1 MRRIEQLRLYGLDV
15 TPDWI
20 NYALIDD
27 ITDSFIPV
35 IAAIDVEIESIDDL
49 VLILKESEQSDML
62 LRIGQARKK
71 VLQLTKLLS
80 TKSDVLKVVI
90 NRCIEKMEF
99 ESDTRFYLCD
109 IQDHVISM
117 VQNLFNYE
125 KTLARAHSNYLA
137 QISIEITQA
146 SNRSSDVVLK
156 MTVVASILVP
166 LNVITGLW
174 GMNVKVPGQDED
186 SLTWFFGIVA
196 CMTVFCSLVLWIGR
210 KIRLI

>member
-1 MRRIEQLRLYGLDV
+1 MDQLRIYGLEI

-20 NYALIDD
+20 NYSLIDD

-35 IAAIDVEIESIDDL
+35 IEKIDVEVESIDDL
-49 VLILKESEQSDML
+49 VLILTEAEQSDML
-62 LRIGQARKK
+62 VRIGQARKK

-90 NRCIEKMEF
+90 NRCIEKMEI
-99 ESDTRFYLCD
+99 ESDTRFYLSD

-117 VQNLFNYE
+117 VTNLQNYE

-156 MTVVASILVP
+156 MTAVASILVP
-166 LNVITGLW
+166 LNVVTGLW

-186 SLTWFFGIVA
+186 SLSWFFSILVS
-196 CMTVFCSLVLWIGR
+196 MVFFCALVLWIGR
-210 KIRLI
+210 KIKLI

>member
-1 MRRIEQLRLYGLDV
+1 MDI

-35 IAAIDVEIESIDDL
+35 IAKIDVEVESIDDL
-49 VLILKESEQSDML
+49 VLILTEAEQSNML

-80 TKSDVLKVVI
+80 TKSDVLKIVI
-90 NRCIEKMEF
+90 NRCVEKMEF
-99 ESDTRFYLCD
+99 ESDTRFYLSD

-117 VQNLFNYE
+117 VSNLQIYE

-156 MTVVASILVP
+156 MTAVASILVP
-166 LNVITGLW
+166 LNVVTGLW
-174 GMNVKVPGQDED
+174 GMNVKVPGQDEN
-186 SLTWFFGIVA
+186 SLTWFFSILI
-196 CMTVFCSLVLWIGR
+196 CMVVFCALVLGIGR